1 MRWNEIKRQYP
12 TDFIL
17 LDDIEEEKVDDNKY
31 RVLGGTVVEISKDI
45 KQIMRL
51 YNELKQQGRN
61 VLYTLPSTPD
71 DFIIED
77 VPFMGILR

>member
-1 MRWNEIKRQYP
+1 MRWNEIKRRYP